1 MAFKKTN
8 GEIGVDPPDLP
19 TVKVNLNPNKRIIE
33 VYLDNGVI
41 FSYEVDSPGKVREHT
56 SAIIKTGYRHN
67 DGLIFEHYPP
77 HRILK
82 VKSNN
87 IPTKYPDTISIP
99 KVELN

>member
-8 GEIGVDPPDLP
+8 GEIGVDPPDRP
-19 TVKVNLNPNKRIIE
+19 TVKSNKRVIE
-33 VYLDNGVI
+33 IYLDNGVI
-41 FSYEVDSPGKVREHT
+41 FSYEVDSPEKVREHA

-82 VKSNN
+82 IKSNN
-87 IPTKYPDTISIP
+87 IPTKYPDTTSGT
-99 KVELN
+99 